1 MEQNTRDMLAGKPY
15 TLATAEISRYA
26 QAGHRLSQEYNQT
39 FDTESEK
46 RASLVD
52 QLLGGHGKNTYLQGP
67 IQFDYGRFTTVGD
80 NFYANFN
87 FTVLDTCPVTIGDN
101 VMIGPNVS
109 LLTAKHPLMYQQR
122 NVREVDGEMVDYE
135 FAAPITIG
143 DNCWLGGNVTVL
155 GGVTIGTGSVI
166 GAGTVVTKSVPAN
179 SLVVGVPGKVIR
191 QITEADRIANYPW

>member
-52 QLLGGHGKNTYLQGP
+52 QLLGGHGKNTYLQGL

-155 GGVTIGTGSVI
+155 GGVTIGAGSVI

>member
-1 MEQNTRDMLAGKPY
+1 M
-15 TLATAEISRYA
+15 
-26 QAGHRLSQEYNQT
+26 
-39 FDTESEK
+39 
-46 RASLVD
+46 
-52 QLLGGHGKNTYLQGP
+52 
-67 IQFDYGRFTTVGD
+67 
-80 NFYANFN
+80 
-87 FTVLDTCPVTIGDN
+87 TIGDN

-155 GGVTIGTGSVI
+155 GGVTIGAGSVI

>member
-1 MEQNTRDMLAGKPY
+1 
-15 TLATAEISRYA
+15 
-26 QAGHRLSQEYNQT
+26 
-39 FDTESEK
+39 
-46 RASLVD
+46 
-52 QLLGGHGKNTYLQGP
+52 
-67 IQFDYGRFTTVGD
+67 
-80 NFYANFN
+80 
-87 FTVLDTCPVTIGDN
+87 
-101 VMIGPNVS
+101 MIGPNVS

-155 GGVTIGTGSVI
+155 GGVTIGAGSVI